1 MKFIHVL
8 KLCYTLW
15 EEHNNVW
22 RQLSGFFL
30 NSSIFR
36 QKWTKTELNY
46 ELTKFVQQLIYIYIH
61 KTVTYVSAL
70 VSDW

>member
-1 MKFIHVL
+1 MLHFVRGTQQCSFKSEDNYQDFL
-8 KLCYTLW
+8 
-15 EEHNNVW
+15 
-22 RQLSGFFL
+22 L